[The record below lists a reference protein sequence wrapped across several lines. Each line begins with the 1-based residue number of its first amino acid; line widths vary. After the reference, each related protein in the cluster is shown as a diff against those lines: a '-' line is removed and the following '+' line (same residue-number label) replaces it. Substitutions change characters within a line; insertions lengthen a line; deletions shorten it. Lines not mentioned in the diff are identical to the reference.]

1 MPLDT
6 IKMFMGDPYVLNEHI
21 TIRQPTLREIID
33 YGERDYLSMV
43 SLLTAYPSD
52 MKSVLWDMGVDYTKV
67 TDFEVFV
74 AFYRFLTPDK
84 TFILFGDLNLSA
96 LTPDTNAVGEMCLV
110 GPDGTVIDWNI
121 HRMIFEFLATS
132 HMMQKQREKP
142 GNERTKQVLIDWDRE
157 DREAA
162 ARKPYRS
169 PFVSLISAM
178 VNSAGFKYDHQT
190 VQQLTIYQ
198 FYDAVQRIQ
207 LINSAQSLLSGM
219 YSNPFMDSTKI
230 DKKYLNWLG
239 EFPKT

>member
-21 TIRQPTLREIID
+21 TIRLPSLREIID
-33 YGERDYLSMV
+33 YGEQEYLSMV

-67 TDFEVFV
+67 TEFEVFT
-74 AFYRFLTPDK
+74 AFCRFFTPDK
-84 TFILFGDLNLSA
+84 TSILFGDLDFSA
-96 LTPDTNAVGEMCLV
+96 LDLDSNAAGDLCLK
-110 GPDGTVIDWNI
+110 GKDGTIIDWNI
-121 HRMIFEFLATS
+121 HRMIFEFVAAS

-142 GNERTKQVLIDWDRE
+142 GNETTKKMLIEWDRE

-162 ARKPYRS
+162 ARKPYKS
-169 PFVSLISAM
+169 PFVALISAM
-178 VNSAGFKYDHQT
+178 VNSAGFKYDHHT

>member
-52 MKSVLWDMGVDYTKV
+52 MKSVLWDMGVYYTKV

-84 TFILFGDLNLSA
+84 TSILFGDLNLSA

-121 HRMIFEFLATS
+121 HRMMFEFLAAS
-132 HMMQKQREKP
+132 HMMQKQREKQKIRVFP
-142 GNERTKQVLIDWDRE
+142 L
-157 DREAA
+157 
-162 ARKPYRS
+162 Y
-169 PFVSLISAM
+169 M
-178 VNSAGFKYDHQT
+178 V
-190 VQQLTIYQ
+190 
-198 FYDAVQRIQ
+198 
-207 LINSAQSLLSGM
+207 
-219 YSNPFMDSTKI
+219 
-230 DKKYLNWLG
+230 
-239 EFPKT
+239 